1 MHCKLSKFYTG
12 FRLIVVS
19 FDKNVYAIVGG
30 RLKYFEPCPPSRGPA
45 APATPAALG
54 GQPLN

>member
-1 MHCKLSKFYTG
+1 MHCRLIKFYTR

-45 APATPAALG
+45 TPAALG